1 MKNEKVNLKN
11 YFKDFNNLL
20 KFETNRNLNKIIDIK
35 KELIKTKQRRKKILI
50 FGNGGSSS
58 IASHFSVD
66 LTKNAKIRC
75 INFNDHNLIT
85 CFSNDYG
92 FEKWIEK
99 TINFYGDKGDI
110 IILVSSS
117 GKSKNMLRA
126 SKAAKRKSI
135 KIITLTGMS
144 KNNPLKKSGKINLWV
159 DSNAYNF
166 IENIHQVWLLS
177 IVDLIIGKSIYSSNR

>member
-1 MKNEKVNLKN
+1 
-11 YFKDFNNLL
+11 
-20 KFETNRNLNKIIDIK
+20 
-35 KELIKTKQRRKKILI
+35 
-50 FGNGGSSS
+50 
-58 IASHFSVD
+58 
-66 LTKNAKIRC
+66 
-75 INFNDHNLIT
+75 
-85 CFSNDYG
+85 
-92 FEKWIEK
+92 
-99 TINFYGDKGDI
+99 
-110 IILVSSS
+110 
-117 GKSKNMLRA
+117 MLRA

>member
-177 IVDLIIGKSIYSSNR
+177 IMDLIIGKSIYSSNR